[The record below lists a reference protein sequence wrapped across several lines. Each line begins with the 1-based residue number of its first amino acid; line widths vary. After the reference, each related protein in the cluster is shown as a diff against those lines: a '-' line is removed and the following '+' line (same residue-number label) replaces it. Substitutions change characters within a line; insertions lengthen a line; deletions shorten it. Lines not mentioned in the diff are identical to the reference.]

1 MKEIHQEYT
10 ELCRCFTIEEWSRFR
25 GGFSLTVF
33 IFVRRTIISERL
45 YFGFVKFYIYIRL
58 WLIVLVAPIVYIKIL
73 FVYMYWSCHIFACS
87 LYFQEGSNVGCFE
100 VTHEVRDPQSWI
112 GIS

>member
-10 ELCRCFTIEEWSRFR
+10 ELCRRFTIEEWSRFR
-25 GGFSLTVF
+25 GGFSLTVL
-33 IFVRRTIISERL
+33 FVRRTIISDRL

-73 FVYMYWSCHIFACS
+73 FVTCIGPVIYLHANSIFKKAQM
-87 LYFQEGSNVGCFE
+87 LAVLK
-100 VTHEVRDPQSWI
+100 
-112 GIS
+112 